1 MMVFAL
7 FTCQIGR
14 KRRHSC
20 GKRLFPAVDVSKKFI
35 RFGGVPRHVFSTPD
49 ANFKLSQALDRVDI
63 ESVTECIT
71 QVDSKKDVSHWL
83 IHWVPIPDYSEFR
96 ISFTSPYVQAKVIE
110 RFAQKEKEKLVKLL
124 RASSDNDLGVFGS
137 LCGSLF
143 EGYAHSLLSKGGIF
157 RVRNLRTNKEE
168 ELEIPTKPHRFVD
181 AFTPDDANSYLQPKA
196 RNFGGIDSWEKGM
209 LFQMTVSLHHPIKL
223 GAIVPVLTQANGWPL
238 YFVVPCDRFK
248 EFREQKATVSKE
260 TTETSIS
267 EPESEKRKFDEST
280 LADYLLLFEN
290 VEQYVLMIKL
300 AEDSSSSKVEEELD
314 DDIYE

>member
-1 MMVFAL
+1 
-7 FTCQIGR
+7 
-14 KRRHSC
+14 
-20 GKRLFPAVDVSKKFI
+20 
-35 RFGGVPRHVFSTPD
+35 
-49 ANFKLSQALDRVDI
+49 
-63 ESVTECIT
+63 
-71 QVDSKKDVSHWL
+71 
-83 IHWVPIPDYSEFR
+83 
-96 ISFTSPYVQAKVIE
+96 
-110 RFAQKEKEKLVKLL
+110 
-124 RASSDNDLGVFGS
+124 
-137 LCGSLF
+137 
-143 EGYAHSLLSKGGIF
+143 
-157 RVRNLRTNKEE
+157 
-168 ELEIPTKPHRFVD
+168 
-181 AFTPDDANSYLQPKA
+181 
-196 RNFGGIDSWEKGM
+196 M